1 MRLASFARVRLVR
14 HALPI
19 SLLILRK
26 KPTVLQSNH
35 EKAFQSSL
43 NRLKIGFVGL
53 GQERILPRSRKSM
66 FTNIKSVL
74 RVYDLAN
81 SRFFLVETNSF
92 HSRIRREWCIPVPA
106 VNDVFFSATL
116 LVWCS
121 SSAISPPST
130 LFFLIS
136 FPSCNKLPFI
146 SLPPYTRAPPS
157 PSPRLGPSTCKQK
170 IHLILSPSGVVLL

>member
-1 MRLASFARVRLVR
+1 MLASFARVRLVR

-130 LFFLIS
+130 LFLFFFYFLSVIQQTTVY
-136 FPSCNKLPFI
+136 K
-146 SLPPYTRAPPS
+146 PS
-157 PSPRLGPSTCKQK
+157 PLYPGTPSPLPTFRPIYL
-170 IHLILSPSGVVLL
+170 